1 MLFFFFCGGGGG
13 GEGGLVNFVNY
24 EFFKFK
30 IKKYIFFFCGGGDGG
45 GDGEGEGARV
55 SVVVFFFLQ
64 KKGGGAEVNGWTDK
78 QAQSSLPF
86 NFFEVGGITMHE
98 RTSYVP
104 DKLNL

>member
-1 MLFFFFCGGGGG
+1 MNFFNYEFFKLKIKNFFFFVGGGGG
-13 GEGGLVNFVNY
+13 G
-24 EFFKFK
+24 
-30 IKKYIFFFCGGGDGG
+30 GGGG
-45 GDGEGEGARV
+45 GEGARV
-55 SVVVFFFLQ
+55 SVVVFFLQ

-78 QAQSSLPF
+78 QAQSNLPF